1 MKNKSCASCNL
12 SLFYYT
18 HIFCGIKSCCFERC
32 LLLMDWTL
40 KKKHMQLTGRVEEKR
55 RWSEGI
61 HQAVEAKEGLK
72 IQVSWCLTLGYEVC
86 SAHFYDCVELIW
98 FKVSIFTLV
107 RLIQLLWH
115 KSHINHSLS
124 FTQSC
129 QGWLGLQ
136 KRRYGC

>member
-40 KKKHMQLTGRVEEKR
+40 KKKNMQLTGRVEEKR

-72 IQVSWCLTLGYEVC
+72 IQVS
-86 SAHFYDCVELIW
+86 
-98 FKVSIFTLV
+98 
-107 RLIQLLWH
+107 
-115 KSHINHSLS
+115 
-124 FTQSC
+124 
-129 QGWLGLQ
+129 
-136 KRRYGC
+136 